1 MSTDSTRPRFNW
13 FHPII
18 IVTCG
23 CLVIFFGFGTRATM
37 GVFLVPITE
46 EYEWG
51 RSIFAFAA
59 ALQNIFWGFS
69 QPLFGAIADRYG
81 SGRVIL
87 LGGCCYIVGLLL
99 MMVASSPLGF
109 YIANGVLIG
118 LGLSGTSFAVILA
131 VIARAVP
138 DNKRS
143 MALGIGSAAGSL
155 GQFVLV
161 PVANSF
167 VVQLGW
173 TSTILILACLMVL
186 VIPFAYMLS
195 GKQEVAGPEQT
206 LKAALSEAAGHSGY
220 VYLTAG
226 FFVCGFQVTFIGVH
240 LPAYLTD
247 VGLSSSV
254 GAWAL
259 SLVGLFNLIGT
270 LLAGYMG
277 NKFLKKN
284 ILSVIYFGRAVAIT
298 IFVLVPPS
306 VASALIFAGSMG
318 ILWLATIPLTSG
330 IVGQIFGPRYLGTL
344 FGFVFLSHQLGSF
357 LGVWMGG
364 VLFDTT
370 QSYEVVWWVC
380 AGLGVIA
387 AVLHLPINEDPI
399 RRAVRAAH
407 ESA

>member
-1 MSTDSTRPRFNW
+1 MSTISNRPRFNW

-23 CLVIFFGFGTRATM
+23 CLVIFIGFGTRSTM
-37 GVFLVPITE
+37 GIFLVPITE

-59 ALQNIFWGFS
+59 AIQNIVWGFS

-87 LGGCCYIVGLLL
+87 VGGICYVAGLSL
-99 MMVASSPLGF
+99 MVVASTPLGF
-109 YIANGVLIG
+109 YIANGALIG
-118 LGLSGTSFAVILA
+118 FGLSGTTFAVVLA

-138 DNKRS
+138 ESKRS

-161 PVANSF
+161 PAGNSF
-167 VVQLGW
+167 VVQYGW
-173 TSTILILACLMVL
+173 SSTIFLLACMLAL
-186 VIPFAYMLS
+186 VIPLSYLLS
-195 GKQEVAGPEQT
+195 GKQEVSGPEQT

-226 FFVCGFQVTFIGVH
+226 FFVCGFQVTFIGIH

-247 VGLSSSV
+247 IGLSSSV

-259 SLVGLFNLIGT
+259 SLVGLFNLVGT
-270 LLAGYMG
+270 LLAGYLG
-277 NKFLKKN
+277 NRFLKKN
-284 ILSVIYFGRAVAIT
+284 ILSVIYFGRAVAIA

-306 VASALIFAGSMG
+306 VASALIFACSMG

-330 IVGQIFGPRYLGTL
+330 IVGQVFGSRYLGTL
-344 FGFVFLSHQLGSF
+344 FGFVFLSHQIGSF

-364 VLFDTT
+364 VLFDVT

-380 AGLGVIA
+380 AGLGVMA

-399 RRAVRAAH
+399 KRAVQAAH
-407 ESA
+407 

>member
-69 QPLFGAIADRYG
+69 QPLFGAIADRFG

-173 TSTILILACLMVL
+173 TSTILTLACLMVL

>member
-1 MSTDSTRPRFNW
+1 MSTISNRPRFNW

-23 CLVIFFGFGTRATM
+23 CLVIFIGFGTRSTM
-37 GVFLVPITE
+37 GIFLVPITE

-59 ALQNIFWGFS
+59 AIQNIVWGFS

-87 LGGCCYIVGLLL
+87 VGGICYVAGLSL
-99 MMVASSPLGF
+99 MVVASTPLGF
-109 YIANGVLIG
+109 YIANGALIG
-118 LGLSGTSFAVILA
+118 FGLSGTTFAVVLA

-138 DNKRS
+138 ESKRS

-161 PVANSF
+161 PAGNSF
-167 VVQLGW
+167 VVQYGW
-173 TSTILILACLMVL
+173 SSTIFLLACMLAL
-186 VIPFAYMLS
+186 AIPLSYLLS
-195 GKQEVAGPEQT
+195 GKQEVSGPEQT

-226 FFVCGFQVTFIGVH
+226 FFVCGFQVTFIGIH

-247 VGLSSSV
+247 IGLSSSV

-259 SLVGLFNLIGT
+259 SLVGLFNLVGT
-270 LLAGYMG
+270 LLAGYLG
-277 NKFLKKN
+277 NRFLKKN
-284 ILSVIYFGRAVAIT
+284 ILSVIYFGRAVAIA

-306 VASALIFAGSMG
+306 VASALIFACSMG

-330 IVGQIFGPRYLGTL
+330 IVGQVFGSRYLGTL
-344 FGFVFLSHQLGSF
+344 FGFVFLSHQIGSF

-364 VLFDTT
+364 VLFDVT

-380 AGLGVIA
+380 AGLGVMA

-399 RRAVRAAH
+399 KRAVQAAN
-407 ESA
+407 